1 MKILPIIW
9 VIVVLMI
16 IIPQAMADNDFEL
29 NEKLFAKDAI
39 EKFLNLSNLD
49 IQLVGQLST
58 NSGTFEIYKSD
69 TSFYYINSES
79 NSVEGAVFLE
89 SPEQSKI
96 VRLTQRDAEKIARQF
111 AIDHYDTYTL
121 KNFKLINAL
130 LIDHGDGGKEYLFVW
145 REFIES
151 TGTPNIV
158 RISVNPESGKII
170 SYLGQQRDIE
180 VSITPNISKERA
192 VDKAIS
198 CFPKA
203 TINLESVSAYLSIEY
218 ITPGNQVL
226 TWIVT
231 IEYDMKKIGEIDMI
245 DAIDRGIVIINAHTG
260 EILFIDNW
268 Q

>member
-96 VRLTQRDAEKIARQF
+96 VRLTPLDAQQNAQQF
-111 AIDHYDTYTL
+111 AIDHYNTFTE
-121 KNFKLINAL
+121 KNFQLIYAE
-130 LIDHGDGGKEYLFVW
+130 LIDHGDGGQEYLFIW
-145 REFIES
+145 REFIQS

-158 RISVNPESGKII
+158 QISLNPESGKII
-170 SYLGQQRDIE
+170 SYIGIQRDIE
-180 VSITPNISKERA
+180 VSVLPIVSKDEAIHIA
-192 VDKAIS
+192 VD
-198 CFPKA
+198 CFPE
-203 TINLESVSAYLSIEY
+203 IFVQYESIPAHLSIEY
-218 ITPGNQVL
+218 TTPGTQVL
-226 TWIVT
+226 IWTVIIEPKMIQPFDINQ
-231 IEYDMKKIGEIDMI
+231 IEYYHG
-245 DAIDRGIVIINAHTG
+245 GIVIIDAQTG
-260 EILFIDNW
+260 RVISIDKW
-268 Q
+268 R

>member
-1 MKILPIIW
+1 
-9 VIVVLMI
+9 
-16 IIPQAMADNDFEL
+16 MADKERMT
-29 NEKLFAKDAI
+29 NEKQSAYEAI
-39 EKFLNLSNLD
+39 KEFTDLSEQNLQM
-49 IQLVGQLST
+49 IGQLSS
-58 NSGTFEIYKSD
+58 NSGVFDIYN
-69 TSFYYINSES
+69 TENSFFYVNS
-79 NSVEGAVFLE
+79 NLKTVEGAVFLE